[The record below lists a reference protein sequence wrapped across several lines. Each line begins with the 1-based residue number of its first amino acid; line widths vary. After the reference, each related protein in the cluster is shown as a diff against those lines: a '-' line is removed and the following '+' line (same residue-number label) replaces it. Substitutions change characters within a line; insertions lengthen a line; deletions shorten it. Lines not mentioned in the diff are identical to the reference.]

1 MLSIPCVTGDSW
13 LWQWLSFYPRE
24 QSCDNIPD
32 SVEIPE
38 LEEITHIIE
47 GRDLETLIVASIKT
61 LKRNNKKCGKEEVLH
76 LVQESVDSEVT
87 KEHFEEL
94 LDKLIKWYSMQIKLV
109 GKRTCLSLPEWA
121 QYSKSH
127 KQFNESLRINV
138 NEELSKFKDS
148 VIEEFDALKSSFLA
162 QVDSF
167 KKRHLISCGND
178 VFAENSERLLKQLQ
192 ESITFLGEQ
201 LQNKDEVSHPLLH

>member
-94 LDKLIKWYSMQIKLV
+94 LGKLIKWYSVQIKLV
-109 GKRTCLSLPEWA
+109 GKRTCSSLPEGA

-138 NEELSKFKDS
+138 NEELSKFKDF

-167 KKRHLISCGND
+167 KKRHLISCRND

-192 ESITFLGEQ
+192 EGITFPGEQ
-201 LQNKDEVSHPLLH
+201 LQNKDEVSRPLLH